1 MRSRSSLELRDGE
14 FRREEEQKYAFLAYN
29 LHKRNES
36 PCAPHLSTPI
46 LEETCSTIPLHQL
59 YIEWMKTEGSPAISL
74 AALDRSPDFPAIWAD
89 FVDNVLTAVVKTRFS
104 PKPAWKDKPFS
115 KTDVSFFSKGLI
127 ALQEE
132 LTTDRLTNTRTRD
145 YFAHP
150 ASRSSYLLFYLP
162 LQAAKFLALFD
173 HHSDALKGRIA
184 QADGSLRILD
194 LGAGPG
200 TASLAFLAAAS
211 AYIPKGSKVQLVWL
225 DRRSKIMEDG
235 TALLDAFLASQNF
248 DFEVRL
254 EKKYL
259 DLSTISALPASDFIL
274 AGHVMN
280 ELLGKAQDQVVKIIS
295 ETLGRANAPE
305 LIVVEPA
312 FRSSAQRLSA
322 NRNTWLSGD
331 AKLNVIGPCLHRET
345 CPLTASRDWCHFSV
359 PAQIPGRWF
368 AEFSKALG
376 GERDWLKFA
385 YIWISPNMRLKK
397 TASEVRR
404 VVSDPIQTPDGRKN
418 LLCAPTQ
425 LESHISEGRGYL
437 RGSLFPVN
445 SKTDAHR
452 VHKPTIRK
460 ART

>member
-1 MRSRSSLELRDGE
+1 MKIEG
-14 FRREEEQKYAFLAYN
+14 
-29 LHKRNES
+29 
-36 PCAPHLSTPI
+36 TPA
-46 LEETCSTIPLHQL
+46 L
-59 YIEWMKTEGSPAISL
+59 SL
-74 AALDRSPDFPAIWAD
+74 AALDRSPEFPAIWTE
-89 FVDNVLTAVVKTRFS
+89 FVDNVLTAVVKKRFS
-104 PKPAWKDKPFS
+104 PKPEWKDKPFS
-115 KTDVSFFSKGLI
+115 KTDVTFFSKGLI
-127 ALQEE
+127 ELQEE
-132 LTTDRLTNTRTRD
+132 LTTDRLTSTRTRD

-173 HHSDALKGRIA
+173 HHRDALKARIEKSS
-184 QADGSLRILD
+184 GSLRILD

-200 TASLAFLAAAS
+200 TASLAFLAAAQTF
-211 AYIPKGSKVQLVWL
+211 IPKGTKVQLVWL

-235 TALLDAFLASQNF
+235 MALLDAFILSQNF

-259 DLSTISALPASDFIL
+259 DLAAISALPASDFIL

-280 ELLGKAQDQVVKIIS
+280 ELSAKAQDQVVRIVS

-322 NRNTWLSGD
+322 NRNSWLSNNPS
-331 AKLNVIGPCLHRET
+331 LNIVGPCLHRET
-345 CPLTASRDWCHFSV
+345 CPLTTSRDWCHFSV

-385 YIWISPNMRLKK
+385 YVWISPNLRLKK

-418 LLCAPTQ
+418 LLCAPSM
-425 LESHISEGRGYL
+425 LESHISEGRGFL
-437 RGSLFPVN
+437 RGALFPVN

-460 ART
+460 VRAGKSSR